1 MAVMIIRLV
10 TIDDAAALRDF
21 HLSNRAHLM
30 PWEPLRPAE
39 FHSLQAWSERLLAR
53 ETEQEAGL
61 AAYFI
66 GLDPD
71 DGQIIAC
78 CSLTNIIRG
87 AFQACYMGYCVAA
100 VKQGKGLMKSLCVH
114 AIEYAFNQLDLNRV
128 MANYMPSNVRSAVLL
143 RQLGFI
149 EEGRAAKYLNI
160 NGRFEDHILT
170 ALINPKNY
178 VS

>member
-1 MAVMIIRLV
+1 MIIRLV
-10 TIDDAAALRDF
+10 TIDDAAALRHF

-30 PWEPLRPAE
+30 PWEPLRPPE

-170 ALINPKNY
+170 ALINPKTT
-178 VS
+178 